1 MEFYK
6 QYPSGLRLVAKYL
19 DNFYT
24 VATGVY
30 VNVGSIRETAE
41 TNGLSHF
48 QGYGAQNITANQ
60 RGDGRHRR
68 KPKRLY
74 KQG

>member
-48 QGYGAQNITANQ
+48 IEHLVFKGTE
-60 RGDGRHRR
+60 HRTSLQVSR
-68 KPKRLY
+68 YP
-74 KQG
+74 